1 MTLAVGI
8 ILIAVFLAF
17 ARQMFMERLSTL
29 LALPL
34 MALAFVIVATMADV
48 LLVTS
53 SDGMTVEQD
62 NTPTRFAAWREY
74 RSDLQTAINSQEQAL
89 RDLIAQAEDDLNDPS
104 LTQKQFKDWLASAQA
119 QLSDQRDQLKSQLST
134 HPNFFH
140 KPPFRNGTHSTI
152 DNALDA
158 IPIKPLLNE
167 LKPLAYAANSNV
179 DQDQDQ
185 IQSIL
190 SKYQEQLPSFSPSEP
205 SSSITSDAIA
215 YIGGYF
221 GLTIRAGSLYL
232 YATIIAT
239 LFGGMFAMYVSHLKI
254 ADRLVYWTAEFGGER
269 PALVAFAVFIATA
282 VIFTSVGGLGTVIMI
297 GTIILP
303 VLRSIGLSPI
313 VGAGVFLIAISMG
326 GTVHP
331 VSRRL
336 WMDFYQI
343 SPERLDPILW
353 TMVSIYFTTGLG
365 WIFWGTRK
373 RLLSSFQSEPI
384 ADTRPV
390 LNVPPYLMISPII
403 PVAMVYLGNIDEI
416 VAFTLSIAYMFLC
429 VAKRDGAVRNLARSL
444 IEGAQAVV
452 PPVMLMIGI
461 GLLIVALQTPPVQGY
476 MKPLIRAAA
485 PENRWAYIAVF
496 ALFAPLALYR
506 GPLNVWG
513 MGLAVSAIL
522 MGANVLPPAAILG
535 AILAAG
541 MLQGVCDPTNT
552 ANVWI
557 AGFQGI
563 SVNRILRYTLA
574 PIWIAAAI
582 AVTIFA
588 FRYVPA

>member
-1 MTLAVGI
+1 MTLFVGL
-8 ILIAVFLAF
+8 ILVAVFLAF
-17 ARQMFMERLSTL
+17 ARLMFMERLSTL

-34 MALAFVIVATMADV
+34 MAMAFVTIATVSDIAIGHQTEEDEHLSRFTEWRAYRSELQEAIARREELFSE
-48 LLVTS
+48 LLESAESELANKPIT
-53 SDGMTVEQD
+53 Q
-62 NTPTRFAAWREY
+62 AALKEWISQTQAQIGAQ
-74 RSDLQTAINSQEQAL
+74 RSDLESRLQQHS
-89 RDLIAQAEDDLNDPS
+89 
-104 LTQKQFKDWLASAQA
+104 
-119 QLSDQRDQLKSQLST
+119 
-134 HPNFFH
+134 NFFH
-140 KPPFRNGTHSTI
+140 KPPFQNGAHSEI
-152 DNALDA
+152 NAALDTV
-158 IPIKPLLNE
+158 PVERLGTE
-167 LKPLAYAANSNV
+167 LKQIAYAADSEV
-179 DQDQDQ
+179 DREAIEVALTRLRDDYA
-185 IQSIL
+185 QSI
-190 SKYQEQLPSFSPSEP
+190 SAANPT
-205 SSSITSDAIA
+205 TSVWADGFD
-215 YIGGYF
+215 YVGRYL

-239 LFGGMFAMYVSHLKI
+239 LFGGMFAMYVSHLNI

-269 PALVAFAVFIATA
+269 PMLVALAVFLATA

-336 WMDFYQI
+336 WMDFYQL
-343 SPERLDPILW
+343 SAQQLDPLLW
-353 TMVSIYFTTGLG
+353 TMVSIYFATGIA
-365 WIFWGTRK
+365 WIAWGSRK
-373 RLLSSFQSEPI
+373 TLLSSFQSEPI
-384 ADTRPV
+384 ADARPA
-390 LNVPPYLMISPII
+390 LHVPPYLMIAPII
-403 PVAMVYLGNIDEI
+403 PVAMVYLGEIDEI
-416 VAFTLSIAYMFLC
+416 VAFTLSIAYMFIC
-429 VAKRDGAVRNLARSL
+429 VASREGAVRNLAKSL
-444 IEGAQAVV
+444 IQGAQAVV

-476 MKPLIRAAA
+476 MKPLISAAA

-522 MGANVLPPAAILG
+522 IGANVLPPAAVLG

-563 SVNRILRYTLA
+563 SVNRILRFTLL
-574 PIWIAAAI
+574 PIWLAAAL
-582 AVTIFA
+582 AVVIFA

>member
-1 MTLAVGI
+1 MTLAIGI

-34 MALAFVIVATMADV
+34 MALAFVIIATIADV

-53 SDGMTVEQD
+53 FDDDTAEQM
-62 NTPTRFAAWREY
+62 NEPTRFTAWRDY
-74 RSDLQTAINSQEQAL
+74 RSELQTAINTQEHAL
-89 RDLIAQAEDDLNDPS
+89 RDLIAQAEDDLAKPG
-104 LTQKQFKDWLASAQA
+104 LTQAELKTWLASTQA
-119 QLSDQRDQLKSQLST
+119 QLTDQRDQLKSQLT
-134 HPNFFH
+134 NYPNFFH

-152 DNALDA
+152 DKALDA
-158 IPIKPLLNE
+158 IPITPLLNE
-167 LKPLAYAANSNV
+167 LKPLAYAADTKV
-179 DQDQDQ
+179 DQDQ

-190 SKYQEQLPSFSPSEP
+190 ARYRERLPSSLPTEP
-205 SSSITSDAIA
+205 SSSIASDAIA

-343 SPERLDPILW
+343 SPDRLDPILW

-373 RLLSSFQSEPI
+373 RLLSSFQSEPV

-390 LNVPPYLMISPII
+390 LNVPPYLMIAPII

-444 IEGAQAVV
+444 IEGAQAVI

-496 ALFAPLALYR
+496 AFFAPLALYR